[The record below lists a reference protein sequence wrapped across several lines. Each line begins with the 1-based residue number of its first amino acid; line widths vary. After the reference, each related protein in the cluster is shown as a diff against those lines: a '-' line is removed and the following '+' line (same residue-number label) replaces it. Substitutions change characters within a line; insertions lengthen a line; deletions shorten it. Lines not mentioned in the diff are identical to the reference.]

1 MRKARVPALC
11 IRRKSGIGT
20 VEVVILIAVLV
31 GIALIFRDQLTDY
44 ARRIMEVVFNDD
56 IVIDSLT

>member
-1 MRKARVPALC
+1 MKKVCVHSLC

-31 GIALIFRDQLTDY
+31 GIALIFREQLTDY